1 MHLSLLSSAL
11 AITLAAPSLAQV
23 QNWIIPEAGQT
34 GRITDP
40 SRIYCIIDDGRLEAS
55 PDCTIFTSDGEGGF
69 ESASGWLGLNEQSS
83 QLEIAPEAPAFSWQ
97 GRPSPIGGSTE
108 SLSYFIAT
116 DEEPVHGPTW
126 NHIPGTNYVGIW
138 TGDFGSQAPVWLS
151 FVPESS

>member
-40 SRIYCIIDDGRLEAS
+40 SRVYCIIDDGRLEAS
-55 PDCTIFTSDGEGGF
+55 PDCTIFTSDGEGGL
-69 ESASGWLGLNEQSS
+69 ESASGWLGLNEESS
-83 QLEIAPEAPAFSWQ
+83 QLEIAPEAPDFSWQ

-108 SLSYFIAT
+108 SLSYFTGT
-116 DEEPVHGPTW
+116 DEEPVYGPTW

-138 TGDFGSQAPVWLS
+138 TGDFGSEAPVWLS